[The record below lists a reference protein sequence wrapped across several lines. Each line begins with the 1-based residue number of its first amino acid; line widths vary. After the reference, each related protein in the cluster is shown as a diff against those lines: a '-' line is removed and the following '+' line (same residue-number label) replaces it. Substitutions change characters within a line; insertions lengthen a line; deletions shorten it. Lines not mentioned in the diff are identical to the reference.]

1 MPPIAY
7 SDGALPS
14 SHQLSLRLSQL
25 AKAYDLTVAP
35 ETTTEIGEFLAVGM
49 DSHVADVITSL
60 VRLTGKDRRGVD
72 TIHIPTP
79 QPSESSGSQSDHTQT
94 PKTVTMVKEEDD
106 LPKPDLDT
114 MKYLFSLV
122 PELHTQASPSVYKLL
137 SSQTKYDVEVK
148 TEALSPA
155 PVALKATPGRNDN
168 GPYLSPVKST
178 LGLSGGST
186 LEHRRER
193 LAQSE
198 LLKLDHGKEGDGK
211 KHQKHNLHWKYEDPA
226 VIFQDL
232 LG

>member
-60 VRLTGKDRRGVD
+60 VRLTGHDRRGVD
-72 TIHIPTP
+72 TIHIPDAKSIDTD
-79 QPSESSGSQSDHTQT
+79 GSPPDHDQT
-94 PKTVTMVKEEDD
+94 PKTVTIVKEADE
-106 LPKPDLDT
+106 LPKPDIDA
-114 MKYLFSLV
+114 MKYLFNLV

-137 SSQTKYDVEVK
+137 SSQSKHELEVEVK
-148 TEALSPA
+148 TEAFSPL
-155 PVALKATPGRNDN
+155 ALNATPGRNGH
-168 GPYLSPVKST
+168 GPHLSPIKST
-178 LGLSGGST
+178 LGLSAGST
-186 LEHRRER
+186 AEMKRER
-193 LAQSE
+193 LAHSE

-226 VIFQDL
+226 VVFQDL